1 MGTCAKN
8 LHMTGLHCIQVVDHF
23 KRWTILVLNRN
34 VLGMWTIGTALLCI
48 RVIPSHFNKSFHMT
62 ISELDE
68 TWYASSTF
76 GFVTSDKI
84 SLSFI
89 VWFPG

>member
-1 MGTCAKN
+1 MGTCVKN

-48 RVIPSHFNKSFHMT
+48 KYTENPKSLTEM
-62 ISELDE
+62 LCRPL
-68 TWYASSTF
+68 WR
-76 GFVTSDKI
+76 
-84 SLSFI
+84 
-89 VWFPG
+89 

>member
-34 VLGMWTIGTALLCI
+34 MLGMWTIGTALLCI
-48 RVIPSHFNKSFHMT
+48 KYT
-62 ISELDE
+62 
-68 TWYASSTF
+68 YY
-76 GFVTSDKI
+76 
-84 SLSFI
+84 
-89 VWFPG
+89 

>member
-34 VLGMWTIGTALLCI
+34 VLGMWTIGTACFA
-48 RVIPSHFNKSFHMT
+48 R
-62 ISELDE
+62 
-68 TWYASSTF
+68 Y
-76 GFVTSDKI
+76 
-84 SLSFI
+84 
-89 VWFPG
+89 